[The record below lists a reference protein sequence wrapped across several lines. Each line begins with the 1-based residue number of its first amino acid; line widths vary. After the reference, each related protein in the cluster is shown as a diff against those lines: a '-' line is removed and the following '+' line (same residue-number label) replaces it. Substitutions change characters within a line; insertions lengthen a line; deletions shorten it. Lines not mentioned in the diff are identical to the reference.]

1 MDMERN
7 LVKSVILGYTEK
19 NTILEPKKK
28 MLLELVSIHD
38 MEGNILFNNL
48 VDSTFTKENKDLDIH
63 RVKCVYM
70 NSVDLRSSRLFL
82 VQTAHPLKQG
92 TDVIQLVLNDRLVP
106 IQMLPQGTDFKLTY
120 VLDREDYT
128 NSTYRVLLECNNKLI
143 VLTYKTDTKSMGTLF
158 EFPLKGIRIDA
169 DPSGRDTSVF
179 YGSEDLKDALLFK
192 YLTGTE
198 TEFSKLNLGL

>member
-7 LVKSVILGYTEK
+7 LVKSVVLGYTEK

-28 MLLELVSIHD
+28 MLLELVAIYD
-38 MEGNILFNNL
+38 MEGNILCNNL
-48 VDSTFTKENKDLDIH
+48 VDSTFTEEHKDLALH
-63 RVKCVYM
+63 EVKGVYM

-106 IQMLPQGTDFKLTY
+106 IQMIPEGTDFKLTY
-120 VLDREDYT
+120 VLDSADDT
-128 NSTYRVLLECNNKLI
+128 NSTYRVLLECNNKLV
-143 VLTYKTDTKSMGTLF
+143 VLTYKTDTKSMDTLF
-158 EFPLKGIRIDA
+158 EFPLKGVRIDE
-169 DPSGRDTSVF
+169 DTSGRDTSVF
-179 YGSEDLKDALLFK
+179 YGSEDLEDALLFK

-198 TEFSKLNLGL
+198 TEFSKLNMGL